1 MFQRRPDER
10 PAYCITSGHVM
21 NALLIA
27 KNETLRNSVLRL
39 LEALGVNVSAVESTA
54 KLPNNL
60 QQFQVVIIC
69 PAASNDEGL
78 SLATSPDIV
87 KNGDDLNSSRNFLN
101 RVAQDYSSVRTILLC
116 PLTQLSQASDCRK
129 IANCSV
135 VSRPVRLSTLCEVL
149 SQEGSQEEFGMSSK
163 SLSQREMDTIPEEPS
178 ELKLL
183 IAISNDSQRMV
194 AKAILTRE
202 MYKCTVVTK
211 AEEFSGSIKQ
221 TKEGWNHDVVFL
233 ELSKGNDK
241 LQPVLETLRRI
252 REIENNCSISKKLF
266 VVGVLS
272 GKESNTNEEVPD
284 GVDVCLNMPL
294 ERSSITE
301 AMQGIMRQRRS
312 ASIDAAMCGKS
323 SENGLHR
330 QVRVLVVDDDYGQRA
345 VLKAMLQKEGF
356 DVEVAED
363 GDQAVKA
370 VLRVPYDVVLM
381 DGFMPNKTGW
391 EATVDIRKEESKFP
405 DKRRVVIIGVT
416 GATSKDDETKCFES
430 GMTDVISKPVKREAL
445 TAKIRQWTK
454 DIGGGAPEVLN
465 PSKPFSSPCPCND
478 PKVLILSKDRA
489 NRIVLKKILSNV
501 QFKSECVESAENYM
515 KLLDIGGIDCIF
527 MESNADYEI
536 FGLLQETR
544 QLLDSGRKSK
554 FPIFAITS
562 ESDESTFVSRGF
574 TNIIR
579 KPFDKA
585 SIVSLMEEY
594 VTSPEQKE
602 NENLELAQVNQV
614 ANGKA
619 KGANIL
625 IVEDHWANR
634 RLLEAMLIKQGHTM
648 EAVENGLEAV
658 NITGSRKYDVILMDC
673 NMPIMDGWQ
682 VRVDLW

>member
-1 MFQRRPDER
+1 
-10 PAYCITSGHVM
+10 
-21 NALLIA
+21 
-27 KNETLRNSVLRL
+27 
-39 LEALGVNVSAVESTA
+39 
-54 KLPNNL
+54 
-60 QQFQVVIIC
+60 
-69 PAASNDEGL
+69 
-78 SLATSPDIV
+78 
-87 KNGDDLNSSRNFLN
+87 
-101 RVAQDYSSVRTILLC
+101 
-116 PLTQLSQASDCRK
+116 
-129 IANCSV
+129 
-135 VSRPVRLSTLCEVL
+135 
-149 SQEGSQEEFGMSSK
+149 MSS
-163 SLSQREMDTIPEEPS
+163 QF
-178 ELKLL
+178 LL
-183 IAISNDSQRMV
+183 
-194 AKAILTRE
+194 
-202 MYKCTVVTK
+202 TV
-211 AEEFSGSIKQ
+211 
-221 TKEGWNHDVVFL
+221 
-233 ELSKGNDK
+233 
-241 LQPVLETLRRI
+241 LQ
-252 REIENNCSISKKLF
+252 KLF
-266 VVGVLS
+266 IVGVLA
-272 GKESNTNEEVPD
+272 GKESNTIEEVPD

-312 ASIDAAMCGKS
+312 ASIDAAMYGKS
-323 SENGLHR
+323 AENGLHR

-405 DKRRVVIIGVT
+405 DKRKVVIIGVT

-465 PSKPFSSPCPCND
+465 PSKTFSSPCPCND

-527 MESNADYEI
+527 MESNTDYEI

-562 ESDESTFVSRGF
+562 ESDESTYCASLDGASLNILVSFRFVSRGF

-585 SIVSLMEEY
+585 SIVSLIEEY

-602 NENLELAQVNQV
+602 NENVELAQVNQV

-619 KGANIL
+619 KG
-625 IVEDHWANR
+625 V
-634 RLLEAMLIKQGHTM
+634 RLHLE
-648 EAVENGLEAV
+648 E
-658 NITGSRKYDVILMDC
+658 R
-673 NMPIMDGWQ
+673 Q
-682 VRVDLW
+682 VRLMGDGRQTSS